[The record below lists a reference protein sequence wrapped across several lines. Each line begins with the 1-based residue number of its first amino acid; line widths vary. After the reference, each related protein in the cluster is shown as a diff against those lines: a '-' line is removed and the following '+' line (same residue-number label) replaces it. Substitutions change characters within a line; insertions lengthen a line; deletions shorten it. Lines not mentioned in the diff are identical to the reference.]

1 MGAEAAGST
10 STGVEQAAEVAGTA
24 GGAPAVDH
32 FASLWERIADAI
44 PEAPAVVQGQ
54 VRRSW
59 GELEA
64 RAALLA
70 GALRASGL
78 GEGSKVGLFLYN
90 GPEYI
95 EATFAAFKIRAVPV
109 NVNYRYLD
117 EELHYLLD
125 NADAEA
131 VVFHTSLGGR
141 IAAVQERLPLVRL
154 WLAVDD
160 GPPEQGGTGEV
171 GQPYEEVLAAA
182 APAPRI
188 ERSEHDLTLLYTGGT
203 TGMPKGVMGE
213 VGNGVRA
220 GLAGLGPLIG
230 MAAATSATAVEAA
243 ARLHAEGAQLGS
255 VVPCPLMHGTGM
267 GIGCTPALSLG
278 GKVVLL
284 EGRGFDPREVWS
296 LVERER
302 ATGITVVGD
311 VFARPMLRA
320 LEALEAEG
328 ATPDLS
334 SLALIASAGAM
345 FSTEVKDALCERI
358 PTMVI
363 ADLMAASEGAMGQS
377 IHHRGSTSTTG
388 RFSVGAQTKVFD
400 EDDREVAP
408 GSGAVG
414 RVAVAGGIP
423 LGYYKDPDKTA
434 ATFREVQGTRYSFPG
449 DWATVEA
456 DGTITLLGR
465 GSQVVNTGGEKVF
478 AEEVEEVVKTHEAV
492 DDCLVVGL
500 PDETFG
506 NRVVAVVAL
515 STPVEERDLIAH
527 TKAHLASFKAPRQ
540 VVVVERVPRAPNGKA
555 DYKAA
560 KAVAEGA

>member
-1 MGAEAAGST
+1 MADDE
-10 STGVEQAAEVAGTA
+10 
-24 GGAPAVDH
+24 GAPVEDH
-32 FASLWERIADAI
+32 FASLWERIADVVPDAD
-44 PEAPAVVQGQ
+44 AVVQGE

-64 RAALLA
+64 RAARLA
-70 GALRASGL
+70 GALAAAGL
-78 GEGSKVGLFLYN
+78 AAGSKVALFLYN
-90 GPEYI
+90 GPAYI
-95 EATFAAFKIRAVPV
+95 EASFAALKVRAVPV

-117 EELHYLLD
+117 DELHYLLD

-131 VVFHTSLGGR
+131 VVFHTSLGDR
-141 IAAVQERLPLVRL
+141 VAAVRDRLPLVRT

-160 GPPEQGGTGEV
+160 GPPEGRQVGPV
-171 GQPYEEVLAAA
+171 GQPYEEALSGAE
-182 APAPRI
+182 PAPRI
-188 ERSEHDLTLLYTGGT
+188 LRSEDDLTLLYTGGT
-203 TGMPKGVMGE
+203 TGMPKGVMGK

-230 MAAATSATAVEAA
+230 MPAATSTTAVAAA
-243 ARLHAEGAQLGS
+243 ARLHAEGQQLGS

-267 GIGCTPALSLG
+267 GIGCTPTLSLG
-278 GKVVLL
+278 GKIVLL

-320 LEALEAEG
+320 LEAMEEEG
-328 ATPDLS
+328 AAPDLT
-334 SLALIASAGAM
+334 SLRLIASAGAM
-345 FSTEVKDALCERI
+345 FSTEVKEALCERI
-358 PTMVI
+358 PSVVI

-377 IHHRGSTSTTG
+377 THRRGSSTTTG
-388 RFSVGAQTKVFD
+388 RFSVGPMTKVFD
-400 EDDREVAP
+400 DEDREVAP

-423 LGYYKDPDKTA
+423 LGYYKDPEKTA
-434 ATFREVQGTRYSFPG
+434 ATFREVGGTRYSFPG
-449 DWATVEA
+449 DWATVEQ

-478 AEEVEEVVKTHEAV
+478 AEEVEEVVKTHPSV

-506 NRVVAVVAL
+506 SRVVAVVAL
-515 STPVEERDLIAH
+515 GAPVPGEELIAH
-527 TKAHLASFKAPRQ
+527 TKASLASFKAPKQ
-540 VVVVERVPRAPNGKA
+540 VVVVDRVPRAANGKA

-560 KAVAEGA
+560 RALAEEA

>member
-1 MGAEAAGST
+1 MRC
-10 STGVEQAAEVAGTA
+10 STGAVRAGVVAGVAEVA
-24 GGAPAVDH
+24 AVEDH

-44 PEAPAVVQGQ
+44 PDADAIVQGE

-64 RAALLA
+64 RAARLA
-70 GALRASGL
+70 GALTAAGL
-78 GEGSKVGLFLYN
+78 APGSKVALFLYN

-95 EATFAAFKIRAVPV
+95 EASFAALKVRAVPV

-117 EELHYLLD
+117 DELHYLLD

-131 VVFHTSLGGR
+131 VVFHTSLGDR
-141 IAAVQERLPLVRL
+141 VAAVRDRLPLVRV

-160 GPPEQGGTGEV
+160 GPPEGGRDGSAGV
-171 GQPYEEVLAAA
+171 GLPYEEALSAAE
-182 APAPRI
+182 PATRI
-188 ERSEHDLTLLYTGGT
+188 ERSEDDLTLLYTGGT
-203 TGMPKGVMGE
+203 TGMPKGVMGK

-220 GLAGLGPLIG
+220 GLAGLGPLVG
-230 MAAATSATAVEAA
+230 MQAATSATAVGAA
-243 ARLHAEGAQLGS
+243 ARLHADGQQLGS

-267 GIGCTPALSLG
+267 GIGCTPTMSLG

-320 LEALEAEG
+320 LEAMEAQGSAPEL
-328 ATPDLS
+328 T
-334 SLALIASAGAM
+334 SLRLIASAGAM

-358 PTMVI
+358 PSVVI

-377 IHHRGSTSTTG
+377 VHRRGSASTTG
-388 RFSVGAQTKVFD
+388 RFSVGPMTKVFD
-400 EDDREVAP
+400 EDDREVEP

-434 ATFREVQGTRYSFPG
+434 ATFREVAGTRYSFPG
-449 DWATVEA
+449 DWATVEH

-478 AEEVEEVVKTHEAV
+478 AEEVEEVVKTHLAV

-515 STPVEERDLIAH
+515 ASSVAGEELIAH
-527 TKAHLASFKAPRQ
+527 TKAHLASFKAPKQ
-540 VVVVERVPRAPNGKA
+540 VVVVDRVPRAANGKA

-560 KAVAEGA
+560 LRLAEQA

>member
-1 MGAEAAGST
+1 M
-10 STGVEQAAEVAGTA
+10 AEVVD
-24 GGAPAVDH
+24 APVEDH

-44 PEAPAVVQGQ
+44 PGADAIVQGD

-59 GELEA
+59 GDLEG
-64 RAALLA
+64 RAARLA
-70 GALRASGL
+70 GALTAAGL
-78 GEGSKVGLFLYN
+78 GVGSKVALFLYN

-95 EATFAAFKIRAVPV
+95 EAFFAALKVRAVPV

-117 EELHYLLD
+117 EELHYLLE

-131 VVFHTSLGGR
+131 VVFHTSLGDR
-141 IAAVQERLPLVRL
+141 IAAVRDRLPLVRV

-160 GPPEQGGTGEV
+160 GPPERGRDGSV
-171 GQPYEEVLAAA
+171 GQPYEEALAAA
-182 APAPRI
+182 EPAPRI
-188 ERSEHDLTLLYTGGT
+188 ERSEDDLTLLYTGGT
-203 TGMPKGVMGE
+203 TGMPKGVMGK

-230 MAAATSATAVEAA
+230 MPAATSATAVGAA
-243 ARLHAEGAQLGS
+243 ARLHAEGRQLGS

-267 GIGCTPALSLG
+267 GIGCTPTMSLG

-284 EGRGFDPREVWS
+284 EERGFDPREVWS
-296 LVERER
+296 LAERER

-320 LEALEAEG
+320 LEAMEAEG
-328 ATPDLS
+328 RAPELS
-334 SLALIASAGAM
+334 SLRLLASAGAM
-345 FSTEVKDALCERI
+345 FSTEVKDGLCERI
-358 PTMVI
+358 PSVVI

-377 IHHRGSTSTTG
+377 VHRRGSSSTTG
-388 RFSVGAQTKVFD
+388 RFSVGPMTKVFD
-400 EDDREVAP
+400 EDDREVEP

-414 RVAVAGGIP
+414 RVAVAGSIP

-434 ATFREVQGTRYSFPG
+434 ATFREVAGTRYSFPG
-449 DWATVEA
+449 DWATVEQ

-478 AEEVEEVVKTHEAV
+478 AEEVEEVVKTHLAV

-515 STPVEERDLIAH
+515 GAAVAGDELIAH
-527 TKAHLASFKAPRQ
+527 TKAHLASFKAPKQ
-540 VVVVERVPRAPNGKA
+540 VVVVDRVPRAANGKA
-555 DYKAA
+555 DYRAA
-560 KAVAEGA
+560 RRLAEEA

>member
-1 MGAEAAGST
+1 VGF
-10 STGVEQAAEVAGTA
+10 GVAEVAEV
-24 GGAPAVDH
+24 PVVDH
-32 FASLWERIADAI
+32 FASLWERIADVI
-44 PEAPAVVQGQ
+44 PDADAVVQGQ
-54 VRRSW
+54 LRRSW

-64 RAALLA
+64 RASRLA
-70 GALRASGL
+70 GALTAAAL
-78 GEGSKVGLFLYN
+78 GEGSKVALFLFN
-90 GPEYI
+90 GPEYL
-95 EATFAAFKIRAVPV
+95 EATYAALKVRAVPV

-131 VVFHTSLGGR
+131 VVFHTSLGDR
-141 IAAVQERLPLVRL
+141 IAAVRERLPLVRC

-160 GPPEQGGTGEV
+160 GPPEGGDTGHGGED
-171 GQPYEEVLAAA
+171 YEEVVASAE
-182 APAPRI
+182 PAPRI

-220 GLAGLGPLIG
+220 GLTGLGPLVG
-230 MAAATSATAVEAA
+230 MSAATSATAVDAA
-243 ARLHAEGAQLGS
+243 TRLHAEGGQLGS

-267 GIGCTPALSLG
+267 GVGCTPALSLG

-334 SLALIASAGAM
+334 SLKLIASAGAM
-345 FSTEVKDALCERI
+345 FSTEVKDALCERV
-358 PTMVI
+358 PTMLI

-377 IHHRGSTSTTG
+377 IHHRGSSSTTG

-400 EDDREVAP
+400 EDDREVEP

-434 ATFREVQGTRYSFPG
+434 ATFREVGGTRYSFPG
-449 DWATVEA
+449 DWATVEP

-478 AEEVEEVVKTHEAV
+478 AEEVEEVVKTHASV
-492 DDCLVVGL
+492 DDCLVIGV

-515 STPVEERDLIAH
+515 SSPVGDGDLIAH
-527 TKAHLASFKAPRQ
+527 TKSHLASFKAPKQ
-540 VVVVERVPRAPNGKA
+540 VVVVERVPRAANGKA

-560 KAVAEGA
+560 RALVPDD

>member
-1 MGAEAAGST
+1 MQCGAGRARV
-10 STGVEQAAEVAGTA
+10 GVGVAEVTEV
-24 GGAPAVDH
+24 PVVDH

-44 PEAPAVVQGQ
+44 PDADAVIQGQ
-54 VRRSW
+54 LRRSW
-59 GELEA
+59 GDLEA
-64 RAALLA
+64 RASRLA
-70 GALRASGL
+70 GALTAAGL
-78 GEGSKVGLFLYN
+78 GERSKVALFLYN

-95 EATFAAFKIRAVPV
+95 EATFAALKVRAVPV

-131 VVFHTSLGGR
+131 VVFHTSLGDR
-141 IAAVQERLPLVRL
+141 IAGVRERLPLVRL

-160 GPPEQGGTGEV
+160 GPPEGGDTGHGGED
-171 GQPYEEVLAAA
+171 YEEVVASAE
-182 APAPRI
+182 PAPRI

-203 TGMPKGVMGE
+203 TGLPKGVMGE

-220 GLAGLGPLIG
+220 GLTGLGPLVG
-230 MAAATSATAVEAA
+230 MSAATSATAVDAA
-243 ARLHAEGAQLGS
+243 ARLHAEGGQLGS

-267 GIGCTPALSLG
+267 GVGCTPALSLG

-284 EGRGFDPREVWS
+284 EGRGFDPGEVWS
-296 LVERER
+296 TVERER

-311 VFARPMLRA
+311 VFAKPMLRA

-334 SLALIASAGAM
+334 SLKLIASAGAM
-345 FSTEVKDALCERI
+345 FSTEVKDALCERV

-377 IHHRGSTSTTG
+377 IHHRGSSSTTG

-400 EDDREVAP
+400 EDDREVEP
-408 GSGAVG
+408 GSGTVG

-434 ATFREVQGTRYSFPG
+434 ATFREVGGTRYSFPG
-449 DWATVEA
+449 DWATVEP

-478 AEEVEEVVKTHEAV
+478 AEEVEEVVKTHASV
-492 DDCLVVGL
+492 DDCLVIGV

-515 STPVEERDLIAH
+515 SSPVDGGDLIAH
-527 TKAHLASFKAPRQ
+527 TKSHLASFKAPKQ
-540 VVVVERVPRAPNGKA
+540 VVVVERVPRAANGKA
-555 DYKAA
+555 DYRAA
-560 KAVAEGA
+560 RALVPET